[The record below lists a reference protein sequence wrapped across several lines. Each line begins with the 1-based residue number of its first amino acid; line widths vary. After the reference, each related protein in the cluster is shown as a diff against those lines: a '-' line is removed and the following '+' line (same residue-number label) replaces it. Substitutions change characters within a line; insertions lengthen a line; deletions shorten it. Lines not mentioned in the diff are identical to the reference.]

1 MTAAA
6 MQRIID
12 RLQPLPDNTEPV
24 IMNFIATIDPET
36 QRVDVSRRIGIA
48 EGEFEVPDDFDAGSD
63 EILKMLMET
72 AL

>member
-6 MQRIID
+6 TQRIID

-24 IMNFIATIDPET
+24 IMDFIATIEPET
-36 QRVDVSRRIGIA
+36 QPADVSKRIGIA
-48 EGEFEVPDDFDAGSD
+48 EGEFEVPDDFAAGGD
-63 EILKMLMET
+63 EIYKRLMET

>member
-6 MQRIID
+6 TQRIID

-48 EGEFEVPDDFDAGSD
+48 EG
-63 EILKMLMET
+63 
-72 AL
+72 